1 MKFSSFSVI
10 VGLKIKYQPRCGSAR
25 PNWSFSRP
33 WRKKGPEGL
42 VATKKKNFFFW
53 MLSSLNELPERQSR
67 REAGWR
73 DEMCLLI
80 CIAIPGCSL
89 RVMYGNYSRAFKQIE
104 KFLSHEWRHSFIT
117 LPKLNIN
124 WELGSHI
131 LDQDGALLPSIY
143 KQRLIDMV
151 EISELSK
158 QSATAAAWPT
168 SGTAASQAAT
178 SPTNT
183 AARGASALVV
193 YWTGNYCP

>member
-1 MKFSSFSVI
+1 
-10 VGLKIKYQPRCGSAR
+10 
-25 PNWSFSRP
+25 
-33 WRKKGPEGL
+33 
-42 VATKKKNFFFW
+42 
-53 MLSSLNELPERQSR
+53 MLSSLNELAERQSR

-89 RVMYGNYSRAFKQIE
+89 TVMYGNYSRAFKQIE

-143 KQRLIDMV
+143 KQRLKDMV